1 MSNNGWIKLH
11 RQIRDNWIWSD
22 AERLKAWLDL
32 LLEVNHEDRQ
42 IQFEGHIKT
51 IKRGQKLTSLRKLS
65 ERWGWSRNRVADF
78 IRLLI
83 EADMVTADRTRHGTL
98 LTVVNYDFFQ
108 SQQDTHRATHEATHR
123 ATQRTHTEPHTE
135 HKQELKNNKNDKK
148 EREGQAPHSPFRPS
162 EEFVRQYCSDH
173 NLKINVD
180 RFMAYYGARDWTL
193 GKGMKVERPD
203 QLEQLI
209 KSWSSTEIYEKPESK
224 ELVNTMPAYQEF
236 AHTPV
241 ELGEE
246 PKFEGGVVA
255 ELLRR
260 KRMKNA

>member
-1 MSNNGWIKLH
+1 MGYLKLDRRITNSAIWDDGAEPFDSAHAWI
-11 RQIRDNWIWSD
+11 
-22 AERLKAWLDL
+22 DL
-32 LLEVNHEDRQ
+32 LLFVNWDDGEQR
-42 IQFEGHIKT
+42 IKGK
-51 IKRGQKLTSLRKLS
+51 IYKVKRGSKIVSDRFLS
-65 ERWGWSRNRVADF
+65 NRWHWSRNRVRRFLETLERAG
-78 IRLLI
+78 
-83 EADMVTADRTRHGTL
+83 MVTTKRTTCGTWLFIENYAKYQDSRTTNGTTHGTSNG
-98 LTVVNYDFFQ
+98 T
-108 SQQDTHRATHEATHR
+108 THGATHGAKEKKNK
-123 ATQRTHTEPHTE
+123 EE
-135 HKQELKNNKNDKK
+135 VKNNKK

-162 EEFVRQYCSDH
+162 EEFVRQYCSGH

-209 KSWSSTEIYEKPESK
+209 KSWSSTEIDEKPESK